1 MVYYLSKQHIRF
13 SEISANTFK
22 GKMMNKALQKE
33 SASVFRYFEKICS
46 IPHGS
51 GNMEP
56 LSDYCI
62 RFAQENGLRVIRD
75 KAKNVVIYKPGT
87 KGYEKA
93 DPIILQGH
101 LDMVCQKKDDATIDF
116 TTDGIEAYTDGD
128 FIKAKGTTLGA
139 DDGIAVSMI
148 MAVLAGRDLPHPP
161 IEAVFTTDEEIG
173 MIGAKE
179 LDCTVLK
186 GKRMINLD
194 SEEADILTVSC
205 AGGSDFKLF
214 LPIEK
219 TVVHGTKL
227 SLEINDLKGG
237 HSGVDID
244 KYRVNADILAGRIL
258 NFAKKTADFHIIGL
272 NGGSKGNAI
281 PFCCKAELVVEDPE
295 AFINR
300 MEHYISVV
308 KKEISDREENCSIRL
323 TMEEAGDFEV
333 LQTAARDKLLCM
345 LLTTPNGIVDMSA
358 QINGLVETSLN
369 LGILMTQT
377 DGIVM
382 QYALRSNKASAL
394 TFLEDRLTAFAS
406 YHGCDSETSCRYEPW
421 EFQQD
426 SPLQKLYADAFCERF
441 GHKPQI
447 AAIHAGLECAVFA
460 QKIEGL
466 DCISI
471 GPDLFDVHTVHE
483 KLSISSAVETFELL
497 CDILARCK

>member
-1 MVYYLSKQHIRF
+1 
-13 SEISANTFK
+13 
-22 GKMMNKALQKE
+22 MMKKAFEKE
-33 SASVFRYFEKICS
+33 SASVFRYFEKICA

-56 LSDYCI
+56 LSDYCV
-62 RFAQENGLRVIRD
+62 RFARENDLQVICD

-87 KGYEKA
+87 KGYENSE
-93 DPIILQGH
+93 PIILQGH
-101 LDMVCQKKDDATIDF
+101 LDMVCQKKEDAAIDF
-116 TTDGIEAYTDGD
+116 ATDGIKTYTDGD
-128 FIKAKGTTLGA
+128 FIKARGTTLGA
-139 DDGIAVSMI
+139 DNGIAISMI
-148 MAVLAGRDLPHPP
+148 MAILTSRDLSHPP

-186 GKRMINLD
+186 AKKMINLD

-205 AGGSDFKLF
+205 AGGSDFKIF

-219 TVVHGTKL
+219 TVAHGTKI

-244 KYRVNADILAGRIL
+244 KCRINAGILAGRIL
-258 NFAKKTADFHIIGL
+258 NFAKKTAGFHIIKL
-272 NGGSKGNAI
+272 NSGSKGNAI
-281 PFCCKAELVVEDPE
+281 PFCCKAELVAED
-295 AFINR
+295 AQSFIDI
-300 MEHYISVV
+300 MENYISVV
-308 KKEISDREENCSIRL
+308 KNEISDREENCSIRL
-323 TMEEAGDFEV
+323 TAEETGDFEV
-333 LQTAARDKLLCM
+333 LKTAARDKLLYI

-358 QINGLVETSLN
+358 QIDGLVETSLN
-369 LGILMTQT
+369 LGILMTQA

-394 TFLEDRLTAFAS
+394 DFLEDRLTAFAS
-406 YHGCDSETSCRYEPW
+406 YNGCESQISCRYEPW
-421 EFQQD
+421 EFKKA
-426 SPLQKLYADAFCERF
+426 SPLQKLYVDAFCDKF
-441 GHKPQI
+441 GHEPQI

-471 GPDLFDVHTVHE
+471 GPDMFDVHTVHE
-483 KLSISSAVETFELL
+483 KLSISSATQTFELL
-497 CDILARCK
+497 CDILERCK